1 MAALQ
6 ILPLRAAVTP
16 IAGRPCASH
25 QGRAAQPRS
34 LGSLGTPLALVTAA
48 SWVASQRRR
57 ATAPLVARAAGKEA
71 RDSLRVAPARRQLL
85 GAVGAATA
93 AQAQQALAKTAIKP
107 TNEVLKTVDGIRQ
120 KRLGNSD
127 VVVSELALGTQRWV
141 SADFNAPDE
150 SQCQAFLDR
159 AVLGSGVNL
168 VDTAEQ
174 YPIPSDVARPE
185 GLCEEVIGRWM
196 AKEAGRRRKLVI
208 ATKITGGFNVTP
220 KNIRSDCEGSLKRLG
235 TDYIDVYQLHWPSR
249 YSPQANW
256 GQSLTY
262 NYSVE
267 EYGGMGME
275 GASFE
280 ELCTSMGSLIK
291 EGKIRGWGL
300 CNDNAFGLTACC
312 ETAKRLNVPPPI
324 SFQGDYSIIDRKSEE
339 NGVFEASS
347 PIHENVGFMAYNA
360 LAGGMLT
367 GKYLDQPAA
376 LDSPSDDT
384 AEKLMK
390 KPRGRMDTY
399 GWGGTLYRYRSEA
412 AVEAIA
418 AYSALAKRAGLSLS
432 ELSLRWCRSRR
443 GCTTVLLGTSSMTQL
458 EEDLRYFQKEEPLPR
473 DLLWEID
480 RVHMRNRL
488 PIFSSKHVDSSWKGA
503 GEIGEPIP

>member
-1 MAALQ
+1 MSAQPSARPGPAADATK
-6 ILPLRAAVTP
+6 PRAA
-16 IAGRPCASH
+16 
-25 QGRAAQPRS
+25 
-34 LGSLGTPLALVTAA
+34 LALVAIGG
-48 SWVASQRRR
+48 WVAVQRRHA
-57 ATAPLVARAAGKEA
+57 ATARAVRGAEGEVSGTSQSA
-71 RDSLRVAPARRQLL
+71 ATARRRLL
-85 GAVGAATA
+85 GAAGAAA
-93 AQAQQALAKTAIKP
+93 VAPQAPVLARTSKTPKPPQP
-107 TNEVLKTVDGIRQ
+107 TNEVVQTVDGIRQ

-150 SQCQAFLDR
+150 AQCQAFLDR

-174 YPIPSDVARPE
+174 YPIPSDNARPE

-220 KNIRSDCEGSLKRLG
+220 KNIRDDCEGSLKRLG
-235 TDYIDVYQLHWPSR
+235 TDYIDVYQTHWPSR

-267 EYGGMGME
+267 EFGGMGME

-280 ELCTSMGSLIK
+280 ELCSSMGALIK
-291 EGKIRGWGL
+291 EGKIGGWGL

-312 ETAKRLNVPPPI
+312 ETAKRLGVPPPI
-324 SFQGDYSIIDRKSEE
+324 SFQGDYSMIDRKSEE

-367 GKYLDQPAA
+367 GKYMDKPAA
-376 LDSPSDDT
+376 LDSPSEDA

-390 KPRGRMDTY
+390 NPRGRMDTY

-418 AYSALAKRAGLSLS
+418 AYSALAKRAGISLA

-443 GCTTVLLGTSSMTQL
+443 GCTTVLLGTSNMAQL
-458 EEDLRYFQKEEPLPR
+458 EEDLRFFQNKDPLPR

-488 PIFSSKHVDSSWKGA
+488 PIFSSKHVDSSWQGA